1 MAFLRILHQFLY
13 LYQSRHMKRFLF
25 LILVV
30 FFGCTPKQ
38 VLQTAEPNNFD
49 LLSIEVNFMPQNS
62 IEFAVVNQSDTTLK
76 IFQYYKLQIEQK
88 TDEGWVRLRILH
100 CPCGA
105 PCAKPSEFI
114 KLLAGERYTKS
125 WDMQES
131 WCGESEVQKF
141 IPETITTPVS
151 AGLYRIA
158 ILYGF
163 SERDSNLIYKEFN
176 IK

>member
-38 VLQTAEPNNFD
+38 VLYTPEPTSLQ
-49 LLSIEVNFMPQNS
+49 LLDVEVNFMPQNS
-62 IEFAVVNQSDTTLK
+62 IEFVVVNQSDTTLK
-76 IFQYYKLQIEQK
+76 IFQYYKLHIEQK
-88 TDEGWVRLRILH
+88 KDEGWVRLRILH

-105 PCAKPSEFI
+105 PCAKPSEYI
-114 KLLAGERYTKS
+114 ELLTGERYTKS

-131 WCGESEVQKF
+131 WCGENEVQKF
-141 IPETITTPVS
+141 IPETITNPAS

-158 ILYGF
+158 ILCGF
-163 SERDSNLIYKEFN
+163 SERDNSLIYKEFN
-176 IK
+176 VK